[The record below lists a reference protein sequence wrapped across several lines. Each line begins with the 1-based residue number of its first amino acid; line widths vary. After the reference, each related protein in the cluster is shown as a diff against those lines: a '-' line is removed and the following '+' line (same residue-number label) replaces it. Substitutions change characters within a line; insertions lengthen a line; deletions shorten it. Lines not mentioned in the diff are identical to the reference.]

1 MFFVVRSAEQF
12 HLLQTSVELIYGE
25 EIWRLINYYIH
36 RFDLYVDVI
45 KGLSETADNGRADAG
60 YILGDEAVLRRLAG
74 DEVTVTQDAL
84 DALSST
90 QLNTQQ
96 VRAYVNSVRHAAGFR
111 LYKLVAE
118 QMKRW
123 YMYKYE

>member
-25 EIWRLINYYIH
+25 EVWRLINYYIH

-74 DEVTVTQDAL
+74 DDVTLTQDAL
-84 DALSST
+84 NALSST

-96 VRAYVNSVRHAAGFR
+96 VRACVNSARHAVDF
-111 LYKLVAE
+111 VCII
-118 QMKRW
+118 
-123 YMYKYE
+123 